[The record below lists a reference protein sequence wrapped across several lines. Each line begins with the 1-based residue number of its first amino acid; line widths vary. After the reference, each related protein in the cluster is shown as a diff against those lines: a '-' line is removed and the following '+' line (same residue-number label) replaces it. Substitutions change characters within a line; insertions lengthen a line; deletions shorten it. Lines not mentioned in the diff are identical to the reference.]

1 LLALN
6 IVIAIVL
13 LLTLITLLKI
23 HPFVALL
30 LVSFWVGLFAK
41 MPLVKITEAVQAG
54 FGNTLGFIGIV
65 LGLGT
70 MLGKLLEESGGAER
84 IARTLI
90 VVLGPQ
96 RVHWAMY
103 MVAFIVGIP
112 LFFQVGFVLLI
123 PLVYTI
129 TKELKIPALKVGLP
143 MLAGLS
149 VVHGILPPHPA
160 ALASLDIFKADIG
173 KTIIYGLVVGLPAS
187 ILAGPLFGRFISS
200 KLPSFAAIQVTEFS
214 SGPRKKRQQ
223 LPGFF
228 LTLFTIFLPVLLLL
242 LATYADITMEKTHE
256 LHPILKFIGNPI
268 TALLIALVVAFYTFG
283 LSQKMTLASIQK
295 YCDESLLLIA
305 SILLILGAGGA
316 FSKVL
321 VESGVGAHVAETAKS
336 VNINPILFGWLVATL
351 IRVATGSA
359 TVAMTTASGIVAPL
373 TAQTGVSPE
382 LMVLATGGG
391 ALMLSHVNDAGF
403 WLIKGYF
410 KMSLKQ
416 TFLTWTLLETI
427 LGTAILVFTLILERV
442 LTFF

>member
-1 LLALN
+1 MLALH
-6 IVIAIVL
+6 IIHSIVL
-13 LLTLITLLKI
+13 LLVLITILKI
-23 HPFVALL
+23 HPFVSL
-30 LVSFWVGLFAK
+30 LVSSVWMGLFAG
-41 MPLVKITEAVQAG
+41 MPLPKIAEAIQAG
-54 FGNTLGFIGIV
+54 FGTTLGFIGIV

-90 VVLGPQ
+90 KVMGPE

-103 MVAFIVGIP
+103 GVAFIVGIP

-160 ALASLDIFKADIG
+160 ALASLGIFKADIG
-173 KTIIYGLVVGLPAS
+173 KTIIYGIIVGIPAS
-187 ILAGPLFGRFISS
+187 ALAGPIFARLICRRGDFARIQVMDISS
-200 KLPSFAAIQVTEFS
+200 KNGQTERTSF
-214 SGPRKKRQQ
+214 
-223 LPGFF
+223 PGFF
-228 LTLFTIFLPVLLLL
+228 TSIFTIFLPVLLLL
-242 LATYADITMEKTHE
+242 LATYADIYMTKGTP
-256 LHPILKFIGNPI
+256 LFNFFKFIGNPI
-268 TALLIALVVAFYTFG
+268 IALLVALIFAFGTFG
-283 LSQKMTLASIQK
+283 LFRGFALPKIQK

-321 VESGVGAHVAETAKS
+321 IESGVGDHVAAFAQS
-336 VNINPILFGWLVATL
+336 MHFNPVLFGWLVATG

-359 TVAMTTASGIVAPL
+359 TVAMITSSGIVAPL
-373 TAQTGVSPE
+373 TVSTGVSPE

-391 ALMLSHVNDAGF
+391 SLMLSHVNDAGF
-403 WLIKGYF
+403 WLIKEYF
-410 KMSLKQ
+410 KMTLAQ
-416 TFLTWTLLETI
+416 TLATWTVLETI
-427 LGTAILVFTLILERV
+427 LGTAILVFTLLLQLAV
-442 LTFF
+442 S